1 MGHPGPYLHQ
11 NANHQC
17 GTEDGPQE
25 GLILSY
31 SDQPEAHSVKGIK
44 YITLMGQAFLKN

>member
-31 SDQPEAHSVKGIK
+31 SDQIVRPTMSRPLNKSPPHGP
-44 YITLMGQAFLKN
+44 GFF